1 MNTTIVFI
9 LIAYVV
15 ITMLLALIVARQNKT
30 SSDLLTANGSLGV
43 SLIIPLM
50 LSEAIGGSGTVGSAS
65 EAMATIGMAGVWTV
79 WGVAIGFMAYRF
91 LFGKFYRTLYLTRRV
106 ISIPGAY
113 ELRFDKKTKVMMLI
127 VVSIVYIC
135 FFALQP
141 VAAAAVL
148 APMLG
153 VSRNMMIMVLGVLF
167 VVISALGGL
176 KGIAS
181 MNKLHSFVLIV
192 GLAVVAFAS
201 VRYAG
206 GWGQIAAAVPEHYLS
221 PFNPGWKKVLIW
233 AASGLLAQLSS
244 AFLTTIVSAGKS
256 YRDVKIGIDVTSLLL
271 AIFAFFPVIIGIVG
285 RAVMPEADPAT
296 ALYTVSASVNPIIG
310 GLAVVGVLAAIFS
323 TAPAFLLIVTTTF
336 TNDLYKGFIKP
347 KATDRELLLVSKIFT
362 LVAGTIAVYMSTQV
376 SSIFN
381 QTMKI
386 TQIRAVAA
394 VVLLV
399 ALVWPRVNG
408 RSAFWSILCGGI
420 VAVIWYFMPN
430 PPITP
435 DPLLPSVIV
444 GVVVLVVVTL
454 FNKEKVSEGY
464 RVYAELTAEYEKM
477 GDKQ

>member
-1 MNTTIVFI
+1 MNTTIVII
-9 LIAYVV
+9 LVLYIL

-30 SSDLLTANGSLGV
+30 AADLLTADGSLSVG
-43 SLIIPLM
+43 LIIPLM

-79 WGVAIGFMAYRF
+79 WGVAIGYMAYRF
-91 LFGKFYRTLYLTRRV
+91 LFSKFYRTLYMTRGI
-106 ISIPGAY
+106 ISIPRAY
-113 ELRFDKKTKVMMLI
+113 ELRFDKRTKVMMLI

-148 APMLG
+148 APMFG
-153 VSRNMMIMVLGVLF
+153 VSKSFMVMALGILF

-176 KGIAS
+176 KGVAS

-192 GLAVVAFAS
+192 GLLIVSFSA

-206 GWGQIAAAVPEHYLS
+206 GWGVIVANVPENYLN
-221 PFNPGWKKVLIW
+221 PLNPGPEKVLIW
-233 AASGLLAQLSS
+233 AISGFLAQLSS

-256 YRDVKIGIDVTSLLL
+256 YKDVRTGIDVTSLLL
-271 AIFAFFPVIIGIVG
+271 VIFAFFPVIIGIVG

-296 ALYTVSASVNPIIG
+296 ALYTVSSSVSPIIG

-323 TAPAFLLIVTTTF
+323 SAPAFLLIVTTTF
-336 TNDLYKGFIKP
+336 TEDLYRGFIKP
-347 KATDRELLLVSKIFT
+347 KATEKETLLVSKIFT
-362 LVAGTIAVYMSTQV
+362 VAAGVIAVYMATQV
-376 SSIFN
+376 TSIFN

-394 VVLLV
+394 IVLLI
-399 ALVWPRVNG
+399 ALIWPRVNG
-408 RSAFWSILCGGI
+408 RSAFWSILCGGA
-420 VAVIWYFMPN
+420 VAVAWYFMKE
-430 PPITP
+430 PPFTP

-444 GVVVLVVVTL
+444 GILVLVVFTL
-454 FNKEKVSEGY
+454 MNKEKTSEGY
-464 RVYAELTAEYEKM
+464 SIYSKLKAEYEKM
-477 GDKQ
+477 ID